1 MLENG
6 FLSTGDLVKILGTT
20 KNTLFHYDSMGLFS
34 PAMVKENGYRAYS
47 YRQMETFRAISSLRQ
62 LGMSLSEIKD
72 YMQNRNPERLNQLLH
87 TQLLGIQEE
96 IKKLRQ
102 IEKFLHHHIQSLA
115 ELKALDLDSI
125 TIEEQPE
132 QTLYCSLPVNVEDE
146 KSTLCHLGKFFS
158 ESIYFKTLGAILSTE
173 DILQGNYCRYRCF
186 FCPVDQKEESL
197 ERLETKPK
205 GRYLVGYHHGDYSSI
220 SKTYLRMLE
229 FAQKNQ
235 LSLGNLGYEEYL
247 MDELYVIEENEYITR
262 ILFALQ

>member
-158 ESIYFKTLGAILSTE
+158 ESIYFKTLGAILSTAVTAVSSAPS
-173 DILQGNYCRYRCF
+173 IRKKNLWNGWKPN
-186 FCPVDQKEESL
+186 PKAAISSVITMAIIPPSQKL
-197 ERLETKPK
+197 IFACWNLPR
-205 GRYLVGYHHGDYSSI
+205 
-220 SKTYLRMLE
+220 KTSYP
-229 FAQKNQ
+229 
-235 LSLGNLGYEEYL
+235 
-247 MDELYVIEENEYITR
+247 
-262 ILFALQ
+262 